1 MTAWLSFASG
11 VEKTSV
17 VGQSAPTWISGT
29 VERLS
34 SVTEIVRWIGLRCED
49 EESAGNGSASACA
62 TMKASRLL
70 AMVRPRYIRCRC
82 NLGGEVPIHH
92 FQSVRP
98 RSGARNNALDDI
110 PDDMLRDPRPTL

>member
-49 EESAGNGSASACA
+49 EEAGGNGSASACA
-62 TMKASRLL
+62 TMRASRVL
-70 AMVRPRYIRCRC
+70 AMVRPRCIRGRC
-82 NLGGEVPIHH
+82 DLGGEGPIPD
-92 FQSVRP
+92 FESVRP
-98 RSGARNNALDDI
+98 RSGARNNALAESCDA
-110 PDDMLRDPRPTL
+110 MLRDACP